1 MFLKKAPVVKGVFFF
16 GHALEF
22 GRDPLNFL
30 LKLQNDYER
39 IAQIRIVYLKV
50 NLLVN
55 AEDIK
60 YVLQENSKSF
70 VKGRAYRVLGQVLG
84 NGILTSHGEFWHRQR
99 KLAQPAFYK
108 QRLALLVDI
117 MNDETMTMIKRW
129 EATLQ
134 QENGS
139 TILPMTKE
147 MMKTTLLIVTK
158 SLFGTGIDP
167 NKIAHISRY

>member
-1 MFLKKAPVVKGVFFF
+1 VFFF

-22 GRDPLNFL
+22 GWDPLTFL
-30 LKLQNDYER
+30 LKLQDNYER
-39 IAQIRIVYLKV
+39 IAQLRIVYLKV
-50 NLLVN
+50 NLLLN

-108 QRLALLVDI
+108 RC
-117 MNDETMTMIKRW
+117 
-129 EATLQ
+129 
-134 QENGS
+134 
-139 TILPMTKE
+139 LPC
-147 MMKTTLLIVTK
+147 
-158 SLFGTGIDP
+158 
-167 NKIAHISRY
+167 